1 MKNFLSKVQTFREE
15 KLKPL
20 LKKPLFW
27 IIAIPSFFLLLFILF
42 ILSAVVAAFV
52 SIFSTSSFTL
62 KSPTT
67 TEWTADKPSDSVMFT
82 CNNIQEITLNDTIL
96 SKEEFQTACGTS
108 GYKLDFQ
115 DGENIYSFIGRKTGT
130 DDMHEITIKVF
141 FDEKTYTENIEKQRL
156 ETEANREKQDLERAE
171 KEKEK
176 LELWKQQYK
185 KVKDENISDAYKKS
199 EDMINAVENQTNMY
213 SVRNIA
219 QNYKDYFRY
228 TCGNN
233 VKTMLENPPSIINA
247 EDINNLDFYLNSF
260 CSYNE
265 LMAKE
270 IIKYTEAS
278 TTSKQYSALDSIK
291 RYSSYIYSDQLMV
304 ESYIYTIDEALK

>member
-1 MKNFLSKVQTFREE
+1 MKNLISKIRTFRDE

-20 LKKPLFW
+20 LRKPLFW
-27 IIAIPSFFLLLFILF
+27 IIAIPSFFLILFVLF

-52 SIFSTSSFTL
+52 SIFSASSFTL
-62 KSPTT
+62 KSPTA
-67 TEWTADKPSDSVMFT
+67 TELTADKPSGYVMFA
-82 CNNIQEITLNDTIL
+82 CNNIQEIKLNEKVL
-96 SKEEFQTACGTS
+96 SKEDFQTACGTP

-115 DGENIYSFIGRKTGT
+115 DGENIYTFVGRKTGT
-130 DDMHEITIKVF
+130 DDTHEITLKVF

-156 ETEANREKQDLERAE
+156 EKEANLEQKALEKAE

-176 LELWKQQYK
+176 LEQWKLQYK
-185 KVKDENISDAYKKS
+185 KVKDEYISDAYKKS
-199 EDMINAVENQTNMY
+199 GDMINAVENQTNMY

-228 TCGNN
+228 SCGNN
-233 VKTMLENPPSIINA
+233 VDTMLANPPSIINT
-247 EDINNLDFYLNSF
+247 EDIKNLDFYLNSF

-291 RYSSYIYSDQLMV
+291 RYSSYIFSDQV
-304 ESYIYTIDEALK
+304 TIEGYIYTIDEAIK

>member
-1 MKNFLSKVQTFREE
+1 MKNLLSKIKTFQKE
-15 KLKPL
+15 KKL
-20 LKKPLFW
+20 LFW

-52 SIFSTSSFTL
+52 SIFSGSSFTL

-67 TEWTADKPSDSVMFT
+67 TEWTADKPSAFVMFT
-82 CNNIQEITLNDTIL
+82 CNNIQEITLNNKIL
-96 SKEEFQTACGTS
+96 SKEELQTACSTS

-115 DGENIYSFIGRKTGT
+115 DGENIYTFVGRKTGT
-130 DDMHEITIKVF
+130 DDTHEITLKVF

-156 ETEANREKQDLERAE
+156 EAEANLERQELEKAE
-171 KEKEK
+171 KEKEA
-176 LELWKQQYK
+176 LDQWKKQYK
-185 KVKDENISDAYKKS
+185 IVKDEYISDAYQKS

-213 SVRNIA
+213 TVRNIA

-228 TCGNN
+228 TCDRDLS
-233 VKTMLENPPSIINA
+233 TILANPPSAISV
-247 EDINNLDFYLNSF
+247 EDIENFDFYLSSF

-278 TTSKQYSALDSIK
+278 TTSKQYDSLDSIK
-291 RYSSYIYSDQLMV
+291 RYSSQIFSDQVMV